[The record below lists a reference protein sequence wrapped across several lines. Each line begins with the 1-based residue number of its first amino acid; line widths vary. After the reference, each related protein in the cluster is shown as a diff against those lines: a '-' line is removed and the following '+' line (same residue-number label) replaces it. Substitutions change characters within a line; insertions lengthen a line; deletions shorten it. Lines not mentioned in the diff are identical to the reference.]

1 MLCIIELHVLCTLIV
16 ICPIYR
22 DDHSQNTVPHWVLIT
37 ASNDTLVEKGEL
49 RGGMCVPGGF
59 AEEPFDERAEIPP
72 EQAHQLT
79 HHLHPCKQFWLSK
92 KFIIVYVHW
101 AEKRFLYACQKTC
114 ITTEVKTGHSP
125 PLSLGTVL
133 SN

>member
-1 MLCIIELHVLCTLIV
+1 
-16 ICPIYR
+16 
-22 DDHSQNTVPHWVLIT
+22 
-37 ASNDTLVEKGEL
+37 
-49 RGGMCVPGGF
+49 VPGGF
-59 AEEPFDERAEIPP
+59 AEEPFDERAEVPP

-79 HHLHPCKQFWLSK
+79 HHLHPCQQISPIK
-92 KFIIVYVHW
+92 KLIIVYVHL

-114 ITTEVKTGHSP
+114 IAPEVKTGHSP